1 MIFTGWESPLALL
14 KYELVQLEYEGVQVP
29 KEIAKRVTCLDDES
43 HKMDFDLVDEIY
55 SDLNNLKVSSSFPYE
70 QPYTLTEIKKARPS
84 GPRRFDSIEDK
95 DLLDKFHGAWTG
107 RAVGCALGKPVEGMG
122 IRGQKGLIGRAA
134 IKEYLKNRN
143 HWPLD
148 YYFSGEDVG
157 DDFVVYCPN
166 SQRENIAFMEPD
178 DDIHYTLIALA
189 IMEKYGAEFTW
200 RHIAHTWN
208 SCLPYN
214 VICTA
219 ESQAI
224 LNYNNASPRSTA
236 SDWVTPEY
244 TSLNRN
250 PYREWI
256 GAQIRADGWG
266 YGCAGNP
273 ELAAE
278 FAYRDACWTHRANGI
293 YGEMM
298 FAAIIAGAFN
308 VSDPIELIKIGLS
321 EIPSNCKLAEACMQ
335 AIEKMKV
342 KKDFYSYMDW
352 VEEDFGDL
360 NGVHTVNN
368 ALVVIGALFYGELDF
383 HRSVCFAVEGGWDT
397 DCNGATCG
405 SILGAV
411 HGLSN
416 MESTMIPP
424 LNDTIKPSVIGF
436 QEITMKELAK
446 RTFDVHSSIKNS

>member
-1 MIFTGWESPLALL
+1 
-14 KYELVQLEYEGVQVP
+14 
-29 KEIAKRVTCLDDES
+29 
-43 HKMDFDLVDEIY
+43 
-55 SDLNNLKVSSSFPYE
+55 
-70 QPYTLTEIKKARPS
+70 
-84 GPRRFDSIEDK
+84 
-95 DLLDKFHGAWTG
+95 
-107 RAVGCALGKPVEGMG
+107 MG

-446 RTFDVHSSIKNS
+446 RTFDVNCSIKNS